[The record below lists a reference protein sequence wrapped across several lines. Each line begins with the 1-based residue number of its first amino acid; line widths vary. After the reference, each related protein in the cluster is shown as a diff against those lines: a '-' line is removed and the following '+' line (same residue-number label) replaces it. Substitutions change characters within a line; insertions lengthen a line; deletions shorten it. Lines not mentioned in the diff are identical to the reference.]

1 MIKCG
6 VDVVKIERLDTIN
19 PAIRARFIQRVFTPL
34 EQAQLGVESD
44 ALAGVFAAKE
54 AASKALGTGIGR
66 VSWQDIEII
75 HAQSGEPELRL
86 HCEALRVSL
95 GRGLSEWAV
104 SITHDGGLAVAFVV
118 AQG

>member
-6 VDVVKIERLDTIN
+6 VDVVEIQRLDNIQ
-19 PAIRARFIQRVFTPL
+19 PAIRARFLQRVFTPL
-34 EQAQLGVESD
+34 ELSQSGTESQ

-54 AASKALGTGIGR
+54 AASKALGTGIGKVR
-66 VSWQDIEII
+66 WQDFEIV

-86 HCEALRVSL
+86 HGEALRAAL
-95 GRGLSEWAV
+95 ARGLHEWTV
-104 SITHDGGLAVAFVV
+104 SITHDGGIAAAFVV